1 MEDKLEFEKSFE
13 KIESK
18 HDYIQNTNIQ
28 TTKGLLLPRLQSSE
42 FFCFFVTIYIIVN
55 RVRVLWGW
63 KDPVQNVEEK
73 TYTGKKIVI
82 DNTT

>member
-18 HDYIQNTNIQ
+18 HDYIQNTNVE
-28 TTKGLLLPRLQSSE
+28 TTKGLLLPRLQGSE
-42 FFCFFVTIYIIVN
+42 FFRFFVTIYIIVN

-82 DNTT
+82 DDTT